1 MSSKDYQ
8 VVKRMRKV
16 QLNPQTSGGD
26 AVNFSAKVKTIGST
40 RTGGNDRFAITQ
52 GASSSI
58 SGRELNLD
66 ALTQVRD
73 RNQLP
78 ARGGA
83 SGESQTTN
91 VSRTVQRFGF
101 GSSGSG
107 SGNQD
112 SRMGGMTFQAGSRFG
127 AGASGSG
134 SGAGL
139 SSQAGSRFGAGASGS
154 GSGAG
159 MSLQA
164 GARFGAGAS
173 GSGSGAGLTQQG
185 GSRFGAGASGSGSGL
200 TQQGGSRF
208 GTGASGSG
216 EQD

>member
-58 SGRELNLD
+58 SGRELNRD

-139 SSQAGSRFGAGASGS
+139 SSSIGGFTAKVDVDKPNTPYYTVGTFHSY
-154 GSGAG
+154 
-159 MSLQA
+159 
-164 GARFGAGAS
+164 
-173 GSGSGAGLTQQG
+173 QQPDLY
-185 GSRFGAGASGSGSGL
+185 RIYL
-200 TQQGGSRF
+200 IQ
-208 GTGASGSG
+208 
-216 EQD
+216 